1 MLHSSIN
8 IFHRLVKWKVRRCEK
23 YNFLC
28 IYTNLQ
34 VELGLFIPL
43 EVEHVINGECNSRE
57 NTYSENIVCVGS
69 TGSYV
74 QINST
79 AHTLN
84 FIVVTMLV
92 IYQVPYAYSTK
103 V

>member
-8 IFHRLVKWKVRRCEK
+8 IFIDLLNGRYVGVKSITFHFIQICM
-23 YNFLC
+23 
-28 IYTNLQ
+28 Q
-34 VELGLFIPL
+34 VELGLFIPM
-43 EVEHVINGECNSRE
+43 EVEHVINGECNSCE

-79 AHTLN
+79 AHRLN